1 VAKSKKIAPS
11 PKDEKRRLRALKA
24 SQENA
29 SPAAER
35 LQAVYGLRL
44 PAHLAV
50 FDAFWRSL
58 TPLEEK
64 GMEYLG
70 RLAGGIMMWFDE
82 AGRAR
87 RPKRRLDPRL
97 NDRFRRDPP
106 ELVTVLWGMGD
117 GLHFGLWYDD
127 PAELPSFVVRNYAR
141 DSSETWREEPTVL
154 RTLAR
159 DYEDAL
165 EEEVDEPP
173 SPGEVK
179 ALRALGAALT
189 WWTPHDDAALEA
201 DGRRRWARTR
211 RGEIVGGL
219 APALPP
225 GAGDARATKAAADRR
240 FALYEDGDL
249 PRLGKL
255 VTTAKRELARGKPAF
270 ALVLGRE
277 LHWCDDD
284 ETREVSL
291 ELLVDAYRA
300 LGRDAL
306 AEIARVH
313 HAHRDLKSVD
323 IYA

>member
-1 VAKSKKIAPS
+1 MKKPT
-11 PKDEKRRLRALKA
+11 DEQRRLRALA
-24 SQENA
+24 RSLDDA
-29 SPAAER
+29 APAAER
-35 LQAVYGLRL
+35 LRQAFGLRL
-44 PAHLAV
+44 PAHLTV

-58 TPLEEK
+58 SPLEAR
-64 GMEYLG
+64 GMKLLG
-70 RLAGGIMMWFDE
+70 RLPGGICRWFTA
-82 AGRAR
+82 AGRAQ

-97 NDRFRRDPP
+97 DDRFRRDPP
-106 ELVTVLWGMGD
+106 ELVTVMWGMGD

-127 PAELPSFVVRNYAR
+127 PAELPSFVVRNYGR
-141 DSSETWREEPTVL
+141 DSSETWREEATVL
-154 RTLAR
+154 KTLAR

-173 SPGEVK
+173 SAKDVQ
-179 ALRALGAALT
+179 ALRALGAALA
-189 WWTPHDDAALEA
+189 WWAPHDDAALQA
-201 DGRRRWARTR
+201 DGRRRWARAK
-211 RGEIVGGL
+211 RGDIVGGL
-219 APALPP
+219 APALPK

-240 FALYEDGDL
+240 FELYEDGDI
-249 PRLGKL
+249 PKLGKL
-255 VTTAKRELARGKPAF
+255 VTTAKRELKRGKPAF

-313 HAHRDLKSVD
+313 HAKRDLKSVD
-323 IYA
+323 IYS